1 MPHTNAW
8 RARRACLWAALAAIS
23 LLLALGLERAAV
35 PAAMFLGPMLTGLVF
50 AVSGADL
57 TMPRW
62 TFSAAQ
68 SVVGSMVAVTIT
80 ASTLATLA
88 HDWPAMLTAVALVIT
103 FGGIVG
109 FALMRHGGL
118 PGTTAAW
125 GTSPGGAAAMTAMA
139 EAYGADMR
147 MVAFMQYMRL
157 LVVVS
162 SAAGVSRLLL
172 GGHAAAALP
181 PAFAPGLVVPPLA
194 LAQTL
199 GLIAAGV
206 LLGRVSRIP
215 AGPLVLPMVAGA
227 ALHAAGLIDIVLP
240 SWLLFSAYA
249 LLGWFIGL
257 RFTPQTVRHALR
269 AAPRILLGIVGLM
282 ALCSGIA
289 WLLVRWMGVDPLSAY
304 LATSPGGLD
313 SMAIIAVG
321 SGCNVPFVLA
331 LQSLRLFAVVLT
343 GPLVARLVCHLSG
356 RGHLGKSAA
365 G

>member
-1 MPHTNAW
+1 LPHTKAW
-8 RARRACLWAALAAIS
+8 RTRRAGLWATLAIIS
-23 LLLALGLERAAV
+23 FFLAYGLERAAI

-88 HDWPAMLTAVALVIT
+88 RDWPAMLSAVALVIT

-109 FALMRHGGL
+109 FALMRYGGL

-125 GTSPGGAAAMTAMA
+125 GTSPGGASAMTAMA
-139 EAYGADMR
+139 EAFGADIR
-147 MVAFMQYMRL
+147 MVAFMQYLRM

-181 PAFAPGLVVPPLA
+181 PGLAMASDVPSLA

-199 GLIAAGV
+199 GLIVVGMV
-206 LLGRVSRIP
+206 LGRASHIP
-215 AGPLVLPMVAGA
+215 AGPLVVPMLGGA
-227 ALHAAGLIDIVLP
+227 ALHAAGLIDIMLP
-240 SWLLFSAYA
+240 PWLLSGAYA

-269 AAPRILLGIVGLM
+269 ATPRILCGILSLM

-289 WLLVRWMGVDPLSAY
+289 WMLVKWMRVDPLSAY

-343 GPLVARLVCHLSG
+343 GPLVARLVCRLSG
-356 RGHLGKSAA
+356 CGPDQPNATS
-365 G
+365 

>member
-1 MPHTNAW
+1 MPHTKAW
-8 RARRACLWAALAAIS
+8 RARRAGLWAALAIIS
-23 LLLALGLERAAV
+23 FFLAYGLELAGV

-80 ASTLATLA
+80 ASTLITLVR
-88 HDWPAMLTAVALVIT
+88 DWPAMLTSVALAIV

-109 FALMRHGGL
+109 FALMRYGGL

-139 EAYGADMR
+139 EAFGADMR
-147 MVAFMQYMRL
+147 MVAFMQYLRM

-162 SAAGVSRLLL
+162 SATGVSRLLL
-172 GGHAAAALP
+172 GGHAATALP
-181 PAFAPGLVVPPLA
+181 PGLAAGADVPLLA

-199 GLIAAGV
+199 GLIAVGLV
-206 LLGRVSRIP
+206 LGRASRIP
-215 AGPLVLPMVAGA
+215 AGPLVVPMLGGA

-240 SWLLFSAYA
+240 PWLLCSAYG

-269 AAPRILLGIVGLM
+269 ATPRILCGILSLM
-282 ALCSGIA
+282 ALCAGLA
-289 WLLVRWMGVDPLSAY
+289 WMLVEWMHVDPLSAY

-321 SGCNVPFVLA
+321 SGGNVPFVLA

-343 GPLVARLVCHLSG
+343 GPLVARLVCRLNG
-356 RGHLGKSAA
+356 RGADGTS
-365 G
+365 

>member
-8 RARRACLWAALAAIS
+8 RARRAGLWAALAVIS
-23 LLLALGLERAAV
+23 FSLAYGLERANI

-57 TMPRW
+57 VMPRW
-62 TFSAAQ
+62 TFAAAQ

-80 ASTLATLA
+80 ASTLATLIQN
-88 HDWPAMLTAVALVIT
+88 WPAMLTAVALVVT
-103 FGGIVG
+103 FGGLVG
-109 FALMRHGGL
+109 FGLMRYGGL

-139 EAYGADMR
+139 EAFGADMR

-172 GGHAAAALP
+172 GGHAVAALP
-181 PAFAPGLVVPPLA
+181 PGLAAGVAAPPLA

-206 LLGRVSRIP
+206 VLGRVSRLP
-215 AGPLVLPMVAGA
+215 AGSLVVPMLGGA

-240 SWLLFSAYA
+240 PWLLFSAYA

-269 AAPRILLGIVGLM
+269 AAPRILCGILSLM
-282 ALCSGIA
+282 LLCSSIA
-289 WLLVRWMGVDPLSAY
+289 WLLVKWMHVDPLSAY

-331 LQSLRLFAVVLT
+331 LQSLRLFTVVLT
-343 GPLVARLVCHLSG
+343 GPLVARLVCRLSESKPI
-356 RGHLGKSAA
+356 RGKDTD
-365 G
+365 